1 MGLRS
6 RLGNGLVRVG
16 KTFGGSV
23 PAAMLAGEEASQMTP
38 ASPFS
43 PGTPVGPY
51 DGFDRHPRAH
61 DFTTGY
67 NIATRPRTHEAVSF
81 STLQGLIQS
90 YDIADICIWHRIDSI
105 RSLDWKLLPAEHYN
119 GDVTDAIPLGLA
131 ALRKPDRINSFK
143 TWLAKYLYD
152 VLAYDAGTLYRLRN
166 RAGRAVGLSVVDGT
180 SVAPLLDY
188 WGNPPQPPAEAFV
201 QYVNGLPWNW
211 LTRDDIIYEP
221 FRPRPNSPYGH
232 APIESIM
239 LNANTD
245 LRFQTYF
252 LQRFCYDENTEI
264 LTRDGWKRLPDV
276 QGDEEFATRSAS
288 GEFEWQASKDGKLHV
303 FDSGGTMVEFR
314 NRYVDLLVTPNHR
327 MLVRR
332 KSQGE
337 GLQKK
342 GRDWEWDWHVR
353 RADEFLG
360 RCTVDWRL
368 PLTSTWTAPEG
379 VPTRFTRALDAA
391 GGRTGRGSTT
401 AVDMPM
407 WAFARFLGLY
417 IAEGWLR
424 HTPPGQ
430 HDRWEISVAQMAG
443 GKLDEVRRILKD
455 TGLNW
460 TYHSSERSGKFT
472 VGCKALWT
480 YLEQCGRGAWNKVLP
495 DEVMDWPAGLLEDLI
510 YGLMTGDG
518 TVNASG
524 LRTYLTT
531 SPRLAD
537 QVQEIWQKC
546 GTYSSIAAKEPPAST
561 FGKRTIYRVQSRRE
575 AEFQMPKPAE
585 VPYDGN
591 VYCVSVPNGIVLVRR
606 NGKTMW
612 CGNTD
617 GNLPA
622 AFAASPDTWSPDQI
636 EQFQAYWD
644 AMMYGDQSRKHQIR
658 WMPPGSKFEWS
669 NEKDFSDTFSLF
681 LMRKTCASFHVVPS
695 DIGFTENVN
704 RSSGESQADVQ
715 HRVGDLPLMEHF
727 EGILS
732 QFLQD
737 DLGLPLRHEF
747 DRGEEQVDQAAQA
760 EADQRYMD
768 RAVVSASEIRE
779 MRYGLTDTTP
789 VARVFFTERA
799 GPIPLNSLE
808 AVAGPVDAQTAAPEQ
823 GAVLPRTAFLEA
835 PGVQPNPP
843 LYGQPL
849 AEEIYGPTAIPPK
862 TETASTL
869 PVGKEAAEGGATAGI
884 TSETGLTSYD
894 LIRGDGEPDEAEVA
908 KEMAAFRRFERAR
921 RRSGEWRDFE
931 FRAVEAVCGHNLN
944 DAGRLSVRKAAGEV
958 AVAGLAVLAADTGRV
973 LMLQRAL
980 CDDDP
985 AAGMWEF
992 PGGHIEQGETPLA
1005 GAWREWAEETGCVP
1019 PPGVQAGS
1027 WISPDGVYQG
1037 IAWTVDTE
1045 ASVPVR
1051 CDTAIANPDDPDGDQ
1066 AEAIAWWNPADLP
1079 GNPAIRPELAADL
1092 DAVMAALGCPAEG
1105 DESVCPCG
1113 VPVVYDE
1120 MNGWQHADGSISHDD
1135 GESVSD
1141 KMESVAKA
1149 SGSTAAPKFRPPT
1162 LDIPNLTGAWAEV
1175 YDRREKL
1182 LRKHLKAV
1190 AAAWDA
1196 CMAEL
1201 GSPLPVVRQLRG
1213 MVVPVAKL
1221 ADPDRKRWQDAGTAA
1236 ALAWLRHLAKTKG
1249 WPALV
1254 AALEDAIRS
1263 GMAEGEADAL
1273 ALAADRQGKAGFQIG
1288 RAFRAAYERLAGDA
1302 KVARQ
1307 AQDAAAGIV
1316 DGAAGDAGRVL
1327 ADQAGGDGSEQDMAD
1342 AVGGALAG
1350 DRSQSVGLGVD
1361 WQLWAGISAGALALY
1376 RRIGTGG
1383 TGGNAA
1389 DVASLAWVTAGD
1401 SRVCPVPCQENE
1413 DNSPYTISNAPTMPG
1428 HPRCRCS
1435 WDTTATVAS
1444 SWLDDFLS

>member
-1 MGLRS
+1 
-6 RLGNGLVRVG
+6 
-16 KTFGGSV
+16 
-23 PAAMLAGEEASQMTP
+23 
-38 ASPFS
+38 
-43 PGTPVGPY
+43 
-51 DGFDRHPRAH
+51 
-61 DFTTGY
+61 
-67 NIATRPRTHEAVSF
+67 
-81 STLQGLIQS
+81 
-90 YDIADICIWHRIDSI
+90 
-105 RSLDWKLLPAEHYN
+105 
-119 GDVTDAIPLGLA
+119 
-131 ALRKPDRINSFK
+131 
-143 TWLAKYLYD
+143 
-152 VLAYDAGTLYRLRN
+152 
-166 RAGRAVGLSVVDGT
+166 
-180 SVAPLLDY
+180 
-188 WGNPPQPPAEAFV
+188 
-201 QYVNGLPWNW
+201 
-211 LTRDDIIYEP
+211 
-221 FRPRPNSPYGH
+221 
-232 APIESIM
+232 
-239 LNANTD
+239 
-245 LRFQTYF
+245 
-252 LQRFCYDENTEI
+252 
-264 LTRDGWKRLPDV
+264 
-276 QGDEEFATRSAS
+276 
-288 GEFEWQASKDGKLHV
+288 
-303 FDSGGTMVEFR
+303 MVEFR

-823 GAVLPRTAFLEA
+823 GAALPRTAFLEA

-894 LIRGDGEPDEAEVA
+894 LIRGDDEPDEAEVA

-931 FRAVEAVCGHNLN
+931 FRAVDPVTGRGLN
-944 DAGRLSVRKAAGEV
+944 EAGRAEVIKA
-958 AVAGLAVLAADTGRV
+958 
-973 LMLQRAL
+973 
-980 CDDDP
+980 
-985 AAGMWEF
+985 
-992 PGGHIEQGETPLA
+992 GG
-1005 GAWREWAEETGCVP
+1005 
-1019 PPGVQAGS
+1019 
-1027 WISPDGVYQG
+1027 
-1037 IAWTVDTE
+1037 
-1045 ASVPVR
+1045 
-1051 CDTAIANPDDPDGDQ
+1051 
-1066 AEAIAWWNPADLP
+1066 
-1079 GNPAIRPELAADL
+1079 
-1092 DAVMAALGCPAEG
+1092 
-1105 DESVCPCG
+1105 
-1113 VPVVYDE
+1113 
-1120 MNGWQHADGSISHDD
+1120 
-1135 GESVSD
+1135 
-1141 KMESVAKA
+1141 
-1149 SGSTAAPKFRPPT
+1149 AAPKALGVNRDGPEARHWPGWD
-1162 LDIPNLTGAWAEV
+1162 LDLKAVEHWAPLLAAALTAALTKAQAEKIAR
-1175 YDRREKL
+1175 DWIAAHPAGQQDTQGRRE
-1182 LRKHLKAV
+1182 AV
-1190 AAAWDA
+1190 AAAVAWLTAQGVNLTPAIAPLIPGMTADA
-1196 CMAEL
+1196 HLIGGVSAAAVTGGTPPDLGGWQPGAEDKAGDRVEAL
-1201 GSPLPVVRQLRG
+1201 G
-1213 MVVPVAKL
+1213 L
-1221 ADPDRKRWQDAGTAA
+1221 AAGLSA
-1236 ALAWLRHLAKTKG
+1236 ALARAGQT
-1249 WPALV
+1249 AQQ
-1254 AALEDAIRS
+1254 
-1263 GMAEGEADAL
+1263 
-1273 ALAADRQGKAGFQIG
+1273 AADGYMTYLGRTLADGLADGLDAAGLADRLTG
-1288 RAFRAAYERLAGDA
+1288 TLADLAGA
-1302 KVARQ
+1302 
-1307 AQDAAAGIV
+1307 
-1316 DGAAGDAGRVL
+1316 GAAVL
-1327 ADQAGGDGSEQDMAD
+1327 D
-1342 AVGGALAG
+1342 V
-1350 DRSQSVGLGVD
+1350 
-1361 WQLWAGISAGALALY
+1361 ISAGIGMAARAWYRLTEVQQLNFITAL
-1376 RRIGTGG
+1376 
-1383 TGGNAA
+1383 
-1389 DVASLAWVTAGD
+1389 DE
-1401 SRVCPVPCQENE
+1401 RVCPRCEQCEAG
-1413 DNSPYTISNAPTMPG
+1413 SPYSASDAPEIPQ
-1428 HPRCRCS
+1428 HPRCRC
-1435 WDTTATVAS
+1435 ALVPA
-1444 SWLDDFLS
+1444 DD